1 MNQSMRRHCYA
12 VTTLVLLQSAPVVAH
27 AQAYCALR
35 DPAPQIYSLFPQA
48 TNFRSH
54 VNVIDQKSRAD
65 VGALLPFTLRTREL
79 GQHTLYVAQAATRPV
94 GLVHVR
100 SEPSDWGL
108 VEIAWSLDL
117 QGRILDYRFQRC
129 RGRAC
134 DEVATGPLRALLANK
149 ELRDLRVLLTSDGEQ
164 LSPALLAQEPE
175 GIRQLAAVVVRSAA
189 KTAAVTRVVWGAELH
204 PASAQR

>member
-1 MNQSMRRHCYA
+1 MRLSIRNHLLS
-12 VTTLVLLQSAPVVAH
+12 LVALAPLLAAPLPAN

-48 TNFRSH
+48 TSFRSH
-54 VNVIDQKSRAD
+54 VNVVDQKSRAD
-65 VGALLPFTLRTREL
+65 VGALLPFTLHTREL
-79 GQHTLYVAQAATRPV
+79 GQHTLYVAYAAKRPL

-117 QGRILDYRFQRC
+117 EGRILDFRFQRC
-129 RGRAC
+129 RGGAC
-134 DEVATGPLRALLANK
+134 GDVAGGPLRELLANK
-149 ELRDLRVLLTSDGEQ
+149 NLQELRDLLTPDGAK
-164 LSPALLAQEPE
+164 LNPALLARESNN
-175 GIRQLAAVVVRSAA
+175 IRQLAAVAVRSAA

-204 PASAQR
+204 TTSVQR

>member
-1 MNQSMRRHCYA
+1 MRRHLYTLA
-12 VTTLVLLQSAPVVAH
+12 VLASFLAAPVAAN

-65 VGALLPFTLRTREL
+65 VGALLPFTLHTREL
-79 GQHTLYVAQAATRPV
+79 GQHTLYIAQAAARPV

-129 RGRAC
+129 RGGAC
-134 DEVATGPLRALLANK
+134 DSVAAGPLRALLANK
-149 ELRDLRVLLTSDGEQ
+149 SLRELRDLLSRDGEQ
-164 LSPALLAQEPE
+164 LSPALLAQEPDN
-175 GIRQLAAVVVRSAA
+175 IRQLAAVVVRSAA
-189 KTAAVTRVVWGAELH
+189 KTAAVTRVVWGAELQ
-204 PASAQR
+204 PASVQR